1 MSENQEVN
9 LQAHQLRKIF
19 CLKNNYGAEENLSL
33 YSKKEWNVL
42 KQASEDMK
50 NHFKSETQKLR
61 KEIEKKR
68 QNYLTNEE
76 QITRWTREN
85 GSNENL
91 MKGRKTTK
99 RMEISSR
106 KWYNGSDS
114 SRNGRR

>member
-61 KEIEKKR
+61 KEIEKKDKIISEMKNKL
-68 QNYLTNEE
+68 QDE
-76 QITRWTREN
+76 QERMDQ
-85 GSNENL
+85 
-91 MKGRKTTK
+91 MK
-99 RMEISSR
+99 I
-106 KWYNGSDS
+106 
-114 SRNGRR
+114 